1 MSNEFF
7 VNKLLVNKK
16 LKCYNSFKIPLKI
29 EVKGMKDL
37 NKKLK
42 VMYREEQLQEK
53 IKEIAK
59 KIDEDYKWKEVI
71 VISILKG
78 AIFFTVDLVKKMS
91 TPIVLE
97 TMQVSSYSGTESTG
111 DIRVKKDLDSNIEGK
126 DVLIVEDIV
135 DSGYTLKFLK
145 EYLISKNPKSLKIAV
160 LMDKKERRKVD
171 VNIDYVCFEIPNK
184 FVVGYGF
191 DVDEKG
197 RNIPYVGYIE

>member
-59 KIDEDYKWKEVI
+59 KIDEDYK
-71 VISILKG
+71 
-78 AIFFTVDLVKKMS
+78 
-91 TPIVLE
+91 
-97 TMQVSSYSGTESTG
+97 
-111 DIRVKKDLDSNIEGK
+111 
-126 DVLIVEDIV
+126 
-135 DSGYTLKFLK
+135 
-145 EYLISKNPKSLKIAV
+145 
-160 LMDKKERRKVD
+160 
-171 VNIDYVCFEIPNK
+171 
-184 FVVGYGF
+184 
-191 DVDEKG
+191 
-197 RNIPYVGYIE
+197 

>member
-1 MSNEFF
+1 MEN
-7 VNKLLVNKK
+7 
-16 LKCYNSFKIPLKI
+16 
-29 EVKGMKDL
+29 L

-42 VMYREEQLQEK
+42 VMYREEELQEK
-53 IKEIAK
+53 IKEIAE
-59 KIDEDYKWKEVI
+59 KIDEDYKGKEVI
-71 VISILKG
+71 VVSILKG

-111 DIRVKKDLDSNIEGK
+111 NISVKKDLDSSIEGK

-135 DSGYTLKFLK
+135 DSGYTLKYLK
-145 EYLISKNPKSLKIAV
+145 DYLLSKNPRSLKIAV
-160 LMDKKERRKVD
+160 LMDKKERRMVD

-191 DVDEKG
+191 DIDEKG